1 MYNGNR
7 CLRIGDDY
15 GNGYNVYISICS
27 TGGDYIIS
35 DYADCSYGFKYKETE
50 NSRKKYTNWNNRRN
64 SISMYDYSCY
74 YMEFDKTGKINS
86 NKELKEEIYQG
97 SQKVKVMSN
106 GMHLTARNL
115 PLTVFYNI
123 IPSVFVIMGSSKGE
137 TEVF

>member
-1 MYNGNR
+1 
-7 CLRIGDDY
+7 
-15 GNGYNVYISICS
+15 
-27 TGGDYIIS
+27 
-35 DYADCSYGFKYKETE
+35 
-50 NSRKKYTNWNNRRN
+50 
-64 SISMYDYSCY
+64 
-74 YMEFDKTGKINS
+74 MEFDKTGKINS